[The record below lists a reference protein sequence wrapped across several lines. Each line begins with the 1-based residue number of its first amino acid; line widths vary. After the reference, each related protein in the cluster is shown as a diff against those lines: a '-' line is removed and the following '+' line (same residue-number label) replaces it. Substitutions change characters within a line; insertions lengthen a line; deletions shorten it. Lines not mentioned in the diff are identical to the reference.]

1 MSEPELIRS
10 SASHQVSIS
19 EGSKV
24 AGGKKVGATEH
35 SVRETLVGEDSA
47 PVQKQAPEPKLSARI
62 SPAAAPPA
70 LDLPA
75 AVQVTAEEEGD
86 ALPLPAV
93 FEAAREPEASVMLIQ
108 RITQE
113 EVIGVADLPE
123 PVQISDAA
131 TALLPEGLPG
141 VRETSD
147 KQDDVPGALAPHVLE
162 DALVHAPDNLL
173 PAGSAPDSEAPPV
186 IERTESEHRIALPE
200 GSAAPDLSPAQ
211 TPVLERFEQ
220 DLRTSLPEP
229 LPQEQDPSP
238 VDAPVLLRS
247 EQDQVVAVP
256 QALGEHVEQAEA
268 EAPVLERSLHE
279 SMTAVPEHEAEA
291 ATPASEGPVMSR
303 ASGDTV
309 VEVPPDLPSMDA
321 AAEGPL
327 IARHEDEHM
336 AMVPPAEAGAPESAN
351 GPIVNRVESD
361 TPVAVP
367 EGAAS
372 EPPAEGLLIT
382 RNQSDDRV
390 ALPEASASGPSAK
403 GPLITR
409 SENNNRVAV
418 PEATPQMVSKPDT
431 APQAAARTPFGLPEA
446 ALSEP
451 EEIIEIVEVSDAPQI
466 LEVAGASSSPA
477 SEPQIPAELVAPG
490 ASRSE
495 HQMAQMNFPA
505 RVIKLK
511 IANDKVRVQ
520 LDALEAP
527 ERPGR

>member
-1 MSEPELIRS
+1 
-10 SASHQVSIS
+10 
-19 EGSKV
+19 
-24 AGGKKVGATEH
+24 
-35 SVRETLVGEDSA
+35 
-47 PVQKQAPEPKLSARI
+47 
-62 SPAAAPPA
+62 
-70 LDLPA
+70 
-75 AVQVTAEEEGD
+75 
-86 ALPLPAV
+86 
-93 FEAAREPEASVMLIQ
+93 
-108 RITQE
+108 
-113 EVIGVADLPE
+113 
-123 PVQISDAA
+123 
-131 TALLPEGLPG
+131 
-141 VRETSD
+141 
-147 KQDDVPGALAPHVLE
+147 
-162 DALVHAPDNLL
+162 
-173 PAGSAPDSEAPPV
+173 
-186 IERTESEHRIALPE
+186 
-200 GSAAPDLSPAQ
+200 
-211 TPVLERFEQ
+211 
-220 DLRTSLPEP
+220 
-229 LPQEQDPSP
+229 
-238 VDAPVLLRS
+238 
-247 EQDQVVAVP
+247 
-256 QALGEHVEQAEA
+256 
-268 EAPVLERSLHE
+268 
-279 SMTAVPEHEAEA
+279 
-291 ATPASEGPVMSR
+291 
-303 ASGDTV
+303 
-309 VEVPPDLPSMDA
+309 
-321 AAEGPL
+321 
-327 IARHEDEHM
+327 M